1 MTTQPTEAVGSEAT
15 PAAEAN
21 PADAFNDIAAEM
33 LGEDDPEEEQAE
45 QSDEGDAP
53 EGEAPEA
60 EELSDEDVEQET
72 DLPAIDPPNSL
83 TAEEKEQFKTLP
95 REAQEFTARR
105 IGELE
110 KGFSTKAQE
119 AAQAREAARTE
130 ALQFMAQMKAETV
143 EHLTQ
148 YAKQF
153 EVRPPA
159 AALLRQD
166 PEAYAQ
172 QLETYQYATA
182 QREQAQREAEQ
193 AKAEQAQYQAELQ
206 QHEAIAFRQR
216 LEAELPEAFQEGGQ
230 TNQAFI
236 DTLAAT
242 ATALGY
248 DDNAIANSSVEELKA
263 LKTVAEWKS
272 DADKF
277 RKAMAKKM
285 ERVRAGKNPPP
296 IARPGVSRTP
306 DASRKARA
314 DQAWETIKTAK
325 SRGTKDDAMAD
336 YLTNSGWLD

>member
-1 MTTQPTEAVGSEAT
+1 MTTQPVTAVGSEAT

-33 LGEDDPEEEQAE
+33 LGEQDEEEQAQE
-45 QSDEGDAP
+45 A
-53 EGEAPEA
+53 EGEAPVEGDEPEA
-60 EELSDEDVEQET
+60 ELSDEDVEQEAE
-72 DLPAIDPPNSL
+72 LPAIDAPNSL
-83 TAEEKEQFKTLP
+83 TAEEKEQFKALP

-130 ALQFMAQMKAETV
+130 ALQFMAQSKAEMV
-143 EHLTQ
+143 EHLTS

-153 EVRPPA
+153 EVRPPD
-159 AALLRQD
+159 AALFRANPD
-166 PEAYAQ
+166 AYAQ

-193 AKAEQAQYQAELQ
+193 ARGEQAQYQAELQ
-206 QHEAIAFRQR
+206 QHEAVAFRQR
-216 LEAELPEAFQEGGQ
+216 LQSELPEAFEESGQ

-248 DDNAIANSSVEELKA
+248 DNNAIAQSSVEELKA
-263 LKTVAEWKS
+263 LKQVAEWKS

-277 RKAMAKKM
+277 RNAMAKKM

-296 IARPGVSRTP
+296 IARPGVSRAP

-314 DQAWETIKTAK
+314 DQAWEVVKSAK
-325 SRGTKDDAMAD
+325 SRGTRDDAAAD
-336 YLTNSGWLD
+336 FLTNSGWLD